1 MKKPMNWIEGMSLEL
16 KEKKIKE
23 RMEYIKNELTAAGHL
38 DGWVLT
44 MLNKEYEELK
54 RQKKI

>member
-16 KEKKIKE
+16 KGKKIKE
-23 RMEYIKNELTAAGHL
+23 RMRYLRNELTAEGHL

-44 MLNKEYEELK
+44 GLKKEYEELK
-54 RQKKI
+54 RQIKI